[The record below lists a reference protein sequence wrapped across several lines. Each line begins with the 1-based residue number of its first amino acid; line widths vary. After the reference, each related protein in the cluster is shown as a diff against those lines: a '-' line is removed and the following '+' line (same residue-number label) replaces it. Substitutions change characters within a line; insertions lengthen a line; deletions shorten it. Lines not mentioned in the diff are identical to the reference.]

1 MRSTKRV
8 LLADGPRLLRE
19 MLHHALD
26 KADQLEVVGEVSS
39 QDELP
44 SSIERYEPAWVLV
57 AASYSRDTHH
67 WTAPFLDEH
76 PSLRFVFVAPNQ
88 NYIKMKWQASQEEEF
103 SNLSLRELID
113 ILEQDLQHP

>member
-26 KADQLEVVGEVSS
+26 KADQLEVVGEVSN
-39 QDELP
+39 QDDLP
-44 SSIERYEPAWVLV
+44 SFIERYEPAWVLV
-57 AASYSRDTHH
+57 AASYSGHAHR
-67 WTAPFLDEH
+67 WAGPLLDEH

-88 NYIKMKWQASQEEEF
+88 NHITMKWQASHEEEF
-103 SNLSLRELID
+103 SNLSLRELIGL
-113 ILEQDLQHP
+113 LEKDLQHP